1 MKSKKV
7 LSLLLA
13 CAVTVS
19 MGTTVFASTEDQIAA
34 AQAQKQEAQ
43 AGLAQ
48 AQANISGLE
57 SKKQE
62 LESYLTELNSQYN
75 ELTDSISQLSI
86 EAAEKEEELKNVK
99 AQLEVAKQNAQD
111 QYEAMK
117 IRIQYM
123 YEHGGRT
130 MLEMLLS
137 SDNLSDFMNQ
147 ANNVA
152 TISTYDRNMLK
163 KYEETQEVIKTQETQ
178 VEEESA
184 SIGNLLTEKS
194 SKQQE
199 VQNLVASTSDNINS
213 YVNQISASQEEAS
226 ALMAEAEQEKAAEA
240 AAAEAAAAQD
250 ENTDEETDEETD
262 VVDESGYASEAQDT
276 SSGSEDTTYTEDTS
290 STDSSDYSED
300 TSSDS
305 ATAEE
310 TSSSS
315 SDTSSSETSSSSQG
329 TYLGNFK
336 LTGYCN
342 CAQCCGTA
350 GNATASGTTPVAGRT
365 VATKLLINGNVY
377 TVEDLGTP
385 YGHVDIYC
393 SSHSEALSFG
403 LQYADVYQLN

>member
-62 LESYLTELNSQYN
+62 LESYLAELNSQYN

-123 YEHGGRT
+123 YEHGGST

-163 KYEETQEVIKTQETQ
+163 KYEETQEAIKTQETQ

-184 SIGNLLTEKS
+184 SIGNLLTEK
-194 SKQQE
+194 
-199 VQNLVASTSDNINS
+199 
-213 YVNQISASQEEAS
+213 
-226 ALMAEAEQEKAAEA
+226 
-240 AAAEAAAAQD
+240 
-250 ENTDEETDEETD
+250 
-262 VVDESGYASEAQDT
+262 
-276 SSGSEDTTYTEDTS
+276 
-290 STDSSDYSED
+290 
-300 TSSDS
+300 
-305 ATAEE
+305 
-310 TSSSS
+310 
-315 SDTSSSETSSSSQG
+315 
-329 TYLGNFK
+329 
-336 LTGYCN
+336 
-342 CAQCCGTA
+342 
-350 GNATASGTTPVAGRT
+350 
-365 VATKLLINGNVY
+365 
-377 TVEDLGTP
+377 
-385 YGHVDIYC
+385 
-393 SSHSEALSFG
+393 ALSSRK
-403 LQYADVYQLN
+403 YRIWWHRPVTTSIPM

>member
-62 LESYLTELNSQYN
+62 LESYLAELNSQYN

-123 YEHGGRT
+123 YEHGGST

-163 KYEETQEVIKTQETQ
+163 KYEETQEAIKTQETQ

-213 YVNQISASQEEAS
+213 YVNQISASQEEAD
-226 ALMAEAEQEKAAEA
+226 ALMAQVNSADSSISQLMEEAEQEKAAEA
-240 AAAEAAAAQD
+240 AAADAARCTQRSPRTAGTRRGYRPRGPCAGHRGAKRGRACGKEKHQTDADPVRPRGRAGSGAACGGRRPRRPGYR
-250 ENTDEETDEETD
+250 TDEPQLFK
-262 VVDESGYASEAQDT
+262 VD
-276 SSGSEDTTYTEDTS
+276 
-290 STDSSDYSED
+290 
-300 TSSDS
+300 
-305 ATAEE
+305 
-310 TSSSS
+310 
-315 SDTSSSETSSSSQG
+315 
-329 TYLGNFK
+329 
-336 LTGYCN
+336 
-342 CAQCCGTA
+342 
-350 GNATASGTTPVAGRT
+350 GRSRRRWRRDIT
-365 VATKLLINGNVY
+365 RSCRNGQ
-377 TVEDLGTP
+377 ERMSRPGP
-385 YGHVDIYC
+385 
-393 SSHSEALSFG
+393 ARRSFRG
-403 LQYADVYQLN
+403 GWV

>member
-62 LESYLTELNSQYN
+62 LESYLAELNSQYN

-123 YEHGGRT
+123 YEHGGST

-163 KYEETQEVIKTQETQ
+163 KYEETQE
-178 VEEESA
+178 A
-184 SIGNLLTEKS
+184 LLYCTAFIFGLAGTIVAILGVAVLVTYS
-194 SKQQE
+194 
-199 VQNLVASTSDNINS
+199 VQNGIILLVIAFLVSPMG
-213 YVNQISASQEEAS
+213 
-226 ALMAEAEQEKAAEA
+226 LPMA
-240 AAAEAAAAQD
+240 AAWLLGKLQALRYTIQD
-250 ENTDEETDEETD
+250 W
-262 VVDESGYASEAQDT
+262 
-276 SSGSEDTTYTEDTS
+276 
-290 STDSSDYSED
+290 
-300 TSSDS
+300 
-305 ATAEE
+305 
-310 TSSSS
+310 
-315 SDTSSSETSSSSQG
+315 
-329 TYLGNFK
+329 
-336 LTGYCN
+336 
-342 CAQCCGTA
+342 
-350 GNATASGTTPVAGRT
+350 
-365 VATKLLINGNVY
+365 I
-377 TVEDLGTP
+377 
-385 YGHVDIYC
+385 YG
-393 SSHSEALSFG
+393 
-403 LQYADVYQLN
+403 

>member
-1 MKSKKV
+1 MKLKKLFSVMAASAMV
-7 LSLLLA
+7 LSLAACGGSSDSKDSSDSASSDKQYNIGICQLVEHEALDAATQGFQDACEEKFGKDNVKFDVQNAQGEQAMCSTIINNFVSADVDLILA
-13 CAVTVS
+13 NATLPLQ
-19 MGTTVFASTEDQIAA
+19 TA
-34 AQAQKQEAQ
+34 AQATSTIPILGTSVTDYATALEIDDWQGATGINVSGTSDLAPIDEQ
-43 AGLAQ
+43 A
-48 AQANISGLE
+48 
-57 SKKQE
+57 
-62 LESYLTELNSQYN
+62 
-75 ELTDSISQLSI
+75 D
-86 EAAEKEEELKNVK
+86 
-99 AQLEVAKQNAQD
+99 
-111 QYEAMK
+111 
-117 IRIQYM
+117 
-123 YEHGGRT
+123 
-130 MLEMLLS
+130 MLLELVPE
-137 SDNLSDFMNQ
+137 DI
-147 ANNVA
+147 
-152 TISTYDRNMLK
+152 T
-163 KYEETQEVIKTQETQ
+163 
-178 VEEESA
+178 VEEKA
-184 SIGNLLTEKS
+184 SETAK
-194 SKQQE
+194 
-199 VQNLVASTSDNINS
+199 
-213 YVNQISASQEEAS
+213 
-226 ALMAEAEQEKAAEA
+226 
-240 AAAEAAAAQD
+240 
-250 ENTDEETDEETD
+250 TDEETDEETD

-365 VATKLLINGNVY
+365 VAMAGVPFGTKLLINGNVY

>member
-62 LESYLTELNSQYN
+62 LESYLAELNSQYN

-123 YEHGGRT
+123 YEHGGST

-163 KYEETQEVIKTQETQ
+163 KYEETQEAIKTQETQ

-213 YVNQISASQEEAS
+213 YVTRSVQVRKKQ
-226 ALMAEAEQEKAAEA
+226 M
-240 AAAEAAAAQD
+240 
-250 ENTDEETDEETD
+250 
-262 VVDESGYASEAQDT
+262 
-276 SSGSEDTTYTEDTS
+276 
-290 STDSSDYSED
+290 
-300 TSSDS
+300 
-305 ATAEE
+305 
-310 TSSSS
+310 
-315 SDTSSSETSSSSQG
+315 
-329 TYLGNFK
+329 
-336 LTGYCN
+336 
-342 CAQCCGTA
+342 
-350 GNATASGTTPVAGRT
+350 
-365 VATKLLINGNVY
+365 LLW
-377 TVEDLGTP
+377 LR
-385 YGHVDIYC
+385 
-393 SSHSEALSFG
+393 
-403 LQYADVYQLN
+403 